1 MINLNTKQYLDDI
14 KNTILE
20 NLEMINKNPTHLNI
34 DKTFKKYEYKNVENK
49 KDNENENEN
58 DKMDVEKD
66 NENIDDNRFIDPE
79 KVYSEL
85 NNIPY
90 CESTSWYNTHNVN
103 SK

>member
-1 MINLNTKQYLDDI
+1 
-14 KNTILE
+14 
-20 NLEMINKNPTHLNI
+20 
-34 DKTFKKYEYKNVENK
+34 
-49 KDNENENEN
+49 
-58 DKMDVEKD
+58 MDVEKD